1 MKYLV
6 LAFTLTFSMSG
17 SVNADDHNTRWVL
30 IQTWTHFNHR
40 MQAVLQ
46 EPQDINRKTY
56 QKESDCYT
64 GLKDFAVDKNELS
77 ASIGLDFR
85 YKIEIINDIVIK
97 ATKFIGDTFQ
107 QIHCVQI
114 ILD

>member
-6 LAFTLTFSMSG
+6 VVLTLIFSMSG
-17 SVNADDHNTRWVL
+17 SVNADDPHTRWVL

-46 EPQDINRKTY
+46 EPQDMNRKTY

-64 GLKDFAVDKNELS
+64 GLKEFAVDKNELY
-77 ASIGLDFR
+77 ANIGLDSR
-85 YKIEIINDIVIK
+85 YKIENKVDIVIK

-114 ILD
+114 TLD